1 MTTRH
6 PLPSPAASRPTPDDQ
21 ATYFRPK
28 FRPLGSCRPFCAFMS
43 VGLIERGGTAVNS
56 SPFACPPIPGIPPP
70 SPKLACCLCAL
81 LRGLSGLSALGPTVT
96 DALDEVVGLPM
107 PMPIPMLSLVVLR
120 RVVGRLSWYP
130 SSKGPAEP
138 LPIRRDFSCLAC
150 TARKWLNSS
159 CHLISSRAT
168 LERVEA
174 IVETAGLFL
183 RNGAYQKYSKGS
195 RFKGQ
200 TLWVL
205 RAGSRA
211 SSLH

>member
-1 MTTRH
+1 
-6 PLPSPAASRPTPDDQ
+6 
-21 ATYFRPK
+21 
-28 FRPLGSCRPFCAFMS
+28 MS
-43 VGLIERGGTAVNS
+43 VGLIERGGPAVNS

-81 LRGLSGLSALGPTVT
+81 LRGLSGLNALGPTVT
-96 DALDEVVGLPM
+96 DALDELVGLPM
-107 PMPIPMLSLVVLR
+107 PIPIPILSLVVLR
-120 RVVGRLSWYP
+120 RAVGRFSWYP

-174 IVETAGLFL
+174 IVETAGLF
-183 RNGAYQKYSKGS
+183 
-195 RFKGQ
+195 
-200 TLWVL
+200 
-205 RAGSRA
+205 
-211 SSLH
+211 